1 MEWLSTVEG
10 ILALYGGY
18 RFVTGVV
25 RVIRS
30 KTTPKLEVTLLLAHM
45 KLLRDVIKSLHTN
58 IVLLEALVLF

>member
-30 KTTPKLEVTLLLAHM
+30 KTTPKN
-45 KLLRDVIKSLHTN
+45 N
-58 IVLLEALVLF
+58 IARIFLYGR